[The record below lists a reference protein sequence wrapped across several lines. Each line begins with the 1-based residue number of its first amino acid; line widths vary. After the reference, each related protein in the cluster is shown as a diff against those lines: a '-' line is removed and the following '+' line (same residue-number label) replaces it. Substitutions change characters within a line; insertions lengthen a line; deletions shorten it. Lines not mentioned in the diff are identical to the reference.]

1 MFVKGTLIKTVF
13 DGTVKFASE
22 GNDVV
27 SRVLDT
33 TLLIPG
39 HLYRVTFDGR
49 EYELAAKK
57 VNNDDVC
64 LYFDGIEIRDCYAE
78 DDMRVT
84 ISNSSDIAAK
94 ALKIQSVEYNA
105 PKINL
110 DYLPDATPY
119 EETKQESIEGL
130 EFLVNAG
137 TKAAGLKLEIGQ
149 SWRVYAHHYDSGSWE
164 QAYDEVFPVEQAED
178 GTLYVGDP
186 PNTSLPF
193 YITEDLTWKHSNWAS
208 MQKIDD
214 IKLVGVS
221 GSRTIVNIKKLDA
234 KYLPF
239 FEFDVTMNSAGQY
252 ALTNLAQLQ
261 EAIDNNMTIKIV
273 YTQTAS
279 GNTGSFVATL
289 PCIRDCM
296 VISNLSGLVVGTQ
309 YDRLSPDPSQ
319 CVYLRTGLNA
329 DDYAN
334 GKITA
339 TSVGLYTPTNY
350 TLVKCYACPF

>member
-64 LYFDGIEIRDCYAE
+64 LYFDGVEIRDCYAE

-105 PKINL
+105 PKINP
-110 DYLPDATPY
+110 DYLPDATHY
-119 EETKQESIEGL
+119 EEVKQESIEGR

-137 TKAAGLKLEIGQ
+137 TNSAGLKLELGQ
-149 SWRVYAHHYDSGSWE
+149 SWRVYVHNYATDKWS
-164 QAYDEVFPVEQAED
+164 QAYDEVFPVEQADD

-186 PNTSLPF
+186 PNTNYPF
-193 YITEDLTWKHSNWAS
+193 YITGDLTWKHSNWAS

-221 GSRTIVNIKKLDA
+221 GNITITNIKKLDI
-234 KYLPF
+234 KYLPID
-239 FEFDVTMNSAGQY
+239 EIKA
-252 ALTNLAQLQ
+252 ALG
-261 EAIDNNMTIKIV
+261 I
-273 YTQTAS
+273 
-279 GNTGSFVATL
+279 
-289 PCIRDCM
+289 
-296 VISNLSGLVVGTQ
+296 
-309 YDRLSPDPSQ
+309 
-319 CVYLRTGLNA
+319 
-329 DDYAN
+329 
-334 GKITA
+334 
-339 TSVGLYTPTNY
+339 
-350 TLVKCYACPF
+350 